1 MKSRTVG
8 NPENE
13 KIAEN
18 SPSKKIFDDSEVL
31 IEGKTIA
38 DREREFIDF
47 KI

>member
-1 MKSRTVG
+1 MNSKTVG
-8 NPENE
+8 NPDTK

-18 SPSKKIFDDSEVL
+18 SPTKKNFDDSEIL
-31 IEGKTIA
+31 IEGKTMA